1 MMTMAR
7 SKEFEVNEVL
17 DKAIHLFWAQGYEK
31 TSMQDLVEFM
41 GIHRRSIYD
50 TFGDKHALFMKALER
65 YETKQTSKMRFLI
78 EKQKPIKESIR
89 ELFEATVRNEGEPLG
104 CFLVNSGVE
113 LGVLDPEVASLVDE
127 SYSRTEELLT
137 NLVLKGQ
144 QSGEFKADLD
154 PVVISHY
161 LMNAWLGLRT
171 LVKTTTDQQKL
182 KNIIDMTLT
191 ALD

>member
-1 MMTMAR
+1 MTMAR

-17 DKAIHLFWAQGYEK
+17 DKAIQLFWAQGYEK
-31 TSMQDLVEFM
+31 TSMHELVNFM

-65 YETKQTSKMRFLI
+65 YEAKQTNKMKFLV
-78 EKQKPIKESIR
+78 EKRKPIKELIR
-89 ELFEATVRNEGEPLG
+89 ELLESTLRNEGEPLG

-127 SYSRTEELLT
+127 SYSRAEELLT
-137 NLVLKGQ
+137 NLVLEGQ
-144 QSGEFKADLD
+144 QTGEIKADFE
-154 PVVISHY
+154 PKVISHY

-182 KNIIDMTLT
+182 KNIIDMTLS
-191 ALD
+191 ALN

>member
-1 MMTMAR
+1 MAR

-17 DKAIHLFWAQGYEK
+17 DKAIQLFWAQGYEK
-31 TSMQDLVEFM
+31 TSMHELVNFM

-65 YETKQTSKMRFLI
+65 YEAKQANKIKLLV
-78 EKQKPIKESIR
+78 EKRKQIKELIR
-89 ELFEATVRNEGEPLG
+89 ELFESILRNEGGPLG

-113 LGVLDPEVASLVDE
+113 LGVLDPDVASLVDE

-137 NLVLKGQ
+137 KLVLEGQ
-144 QSGEFKADLD
+144 QTGEIKANFD
-154 PVVISHY
+154 PKIISHY

-182 KNIIDMTLT
+182 KNIIDMTLSV
-191 ALD
+191 LD

>member
-1 MMTMAR
+1 MAR

-78 EKQKPIKESIR
+78 EKQKPIKELIR

-154 PVVISHY
+154 TVVISHY

>member
-1 MMTMAR
+1 MAR

-78 EKQKPIKESIR
+78 EKQKPIKELIR

-144 QSGEFKADLD
+144 QSGEFKADFD

>member
-1 MMTMAR
+1 MAR

-17 DKAIHLFWAQGYEK
+17 DKAIQLFWAQGYEK
-31 TSMQDLVEFM
+31 TSMHELVNFM

-65 YETKQTSKMRFLI
+65 YEAKQTNKMKFLV
-78 EKQKPIKESIR
+78 EKRKPIKELIR
-89 ELFEATVRNEGEPLG
+89 ELLESTLRNEGEPLG

-127 SYSRTEELLT
+127 SYSRAEELLT
-137 NLVLKGQ
+137 NLVLEGQ
-144 QSGEFKADLD
+144 QTGEIKADFE
-154 PVVISHY
+154 PKVISHY

-182 KNIIDMTLT
+182 KNIIDMTLS
-191 ALD
+191 ALN

>member
-1 MMTMAR
+1 MAR

-17 DKAIHLFWAQGYEK
+17 DKAIRLFWAQGYEK
-31 TSMQDLVEFM
+31 TSMQELVNFM

-65 YETKQTSKMRFLI
+65 YETKQTSKMKCLVER
-78 EKQKPIKESIR
+78 QKPVKDLIR
-89 ELFEATVRNEGEPLG
+89 EMFESTLRNEGEPLG

-113 LGVLDPEVASLVDE
+113 LGVLDPEVASLVQK
-127 SYSRTEELLT
+127 SYTQTEELLAT
-137 NLVLKGQ
+137 LILEGQ
-144 QSGEFKADLD
+144 QTGEIKANFE
-154 PVVISHY
+154 PRVISHY

-182 KNIIDMTLT
+182 KDIIDMTLSG
-191 ALD
+191 LD

>member
-1 MMTMAR
+1 MTMAR

>member
-1 MMTMAR
+1 MTMAR

-78 EKQKPIKESIR
+78 EKQKPIKELIR

-144 QSGEFKADLD
+144 QSGEFKNDLD

-171 LVKTTTDQQKL
+171 LVKTTMDQQKL

>member
-1 MMTMAR
+1 MITMAR

>member
-1 MMTMAR
+1 MAR

-17 DKAIHLFWAQGYEK
+17 DKAIQLFWAQGYEK
-31 TSMQDLVEFM
+31 TSMHELVNFM

-65 YETKQTSKMRFLI
+65 YEAKQTNKMKFLV
-78 EKQKPIKESIR
+78 EKRKSIKELIR
-89 ELFEATVRNEGEPLG
+89 ELFESTLRNEGEPLG

-113 LGVLDPEVASLVDE
+113 LGVLDPEVASLVDG

-137 NLVLKGQ
+137 NLVLEGQ
-144 QSGEFKADLD
+144 QTGEIKADFE
-154 PVVISHY
+154 PKVISHY

-182 KNIIDMTLT
+182 KNIIDMTLS